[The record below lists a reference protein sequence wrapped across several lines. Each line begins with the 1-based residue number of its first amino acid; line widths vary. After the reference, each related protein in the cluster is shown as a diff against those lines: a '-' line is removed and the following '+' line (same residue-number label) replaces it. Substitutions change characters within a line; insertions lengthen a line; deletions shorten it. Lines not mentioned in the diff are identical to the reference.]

1 MEFKVIISDGGKTYQ
16 KEIKGDEAA
25 RLVGLR
31 IGEIFDGNLIGESGK
46 LQITGGTDK
55 DGFPMRRGIAG
66 SRRLKILVRG
76 GAGFIPQQAGD
87 RRKKMVRGD
96 TVSEYIVQINTKL
109 TTESVKPAGK
119 EKKKEEKIEEEEK
132 VEEISKVKK
141 EAEKEI
147 LDKSE
152 IKAKE
157 EKPVK
162 VKNMVEKE
170 KVKKEVKERK
180 EEKTPEPAKEE
191 LKPEKK
197 EKKEI
202 LSIPVIKVKGIGKKT
217 ADLLAAEG
225 ISTVQD
231 LLDTD
236 MDRLAEKTGLSMKQ
250 IEKLKTAA
258 QNTEG

>member
-16 KEIKGDEAA
+16 KEIKGEEAA

-76 GAGFIPQQAGD
+76 GAGFIPQQAGE

-162 VKNMVEKE
+162 VKKMVEKE
-170 KVKKEVKERK
+170 KVKKEVKEKK

-197 EKKEI
+197 EI
-202 LSIPVIKVKGIGKKT
+202 LSIPVIEVKGIGKKT

-236 MDRLAEKTGLSMKQ
+236 MDRLAEKTGLSTKQ